1 MGVYNKIMNKLAT
14 HKRVNITL
22 SPETIRLVQ
31 KVAKQGERSRLVD
44 EAIRFYVGKMGR
56 AKVRRQIREGALHR
70 AERDL
75 KITQDWSCL
84 HDIWARGKK

>member
-1 MGVYNKIMNKLAT
+1 MSKLAA

-31 KVAKQGERSRLVD
+31 RVAKQGERSRLVD
-44 EAIRFYVGKMGR
+44 EAVRFYIREMGR
-56 AKVRRQIREGALHR
+56 AEIRKQLREGALRR

-75 KITQDWSCL
+75 KIVQEWSSF
-84 HDIWARGKK
+84 HDIWPKGRK